1 MPDVVAVDRYV
12 KQYRVPFYE
21 AVHTELATR
30 GIRYRLLYGAPRSGE
45 ATRGDTAAIRWAEEI
60 NSTYLGPGDKLVWL
74 SAVGKARGADL
85 VVITQEN
92 AQLNNYA
99 LQIWRKLGGPR
110 LAYFGHGKNFQ
121 ASNPDSA
128 AERFKRLWIK
138 QVDWWFAYTQR
149 CAAIVSGAGFP
160 RDRITVVNN
169 AIDTSGITAEI
180 AALDPAAQTAVR
192 QSLVG
197 GSQNV
202 GVYVGGLY
210 PEKRL
215 GFLLDAARLVFEAVP
230 DFHLL
235 IIGAGPDAGIAEAAA
250 AELPRVHYVGPKFG
264 AEKTALASL
273 GRVFVMP
280 GVVGLGVLDSFAYG
294 TPMVTTDIPGHGPE
308 VEYLRHGENGL
319 IVADDV
325 RTFAEAVTEVLTD
338 EAWRLQLR
346 RGAEAAL
353 ETLTTQ
359 AMAWRF
365 VDGVLEALG
374 RQKLGAAGS
383 PICAGA
389 CLRV

>member
-1 MPDVVAVDRYV
+1 MPEVVSVSRYV
-12 KQYRVPFYE
+12 AQYRVPFHE
-21 AVHTELATR
+21 AVRDELATS
-30 GIRYRLLYGAPRSGE
+30 GIRYRLLYGAPRPGE
-45 ATRGDTAAIRWAEEI
+45 AAKQNTATIGWAEEVR
-60 NSTYLGPGDKLVWL
+60 STYVGPGGKLVWL
-74 SAVGKARGADL
+74 SVVGKVRGADL

-92 AQLNNYA
+92 ALLNNYA

-121 ASNPDSA
+121 ASRPDSA

-149 CAAIVSGAGFP
+149 SAAIVAGSGFR

-169 AIDTSGITAEI
+169 AIDTSGITAEV
-180 AALDPAAQTAVR
+180 AALDPAAQTGLR

-197 GSQNV
+197 GSPNV

-215 GFLLDAARLVFEAVP
+215 DFLLDAARLVRDAVP

-250 AELPRVHYVGPKFG
+250 AKLPWVHYVGPKFG
-264 AEKTALASL
+264 AEKTELASL
-273 GRVFVMP
+273 GRVFLMP
-280 GVVGLGVLDSFAYG
+280 GLVGLGVLDSFAYG
-294 TPMVTTDIPGHGPE
+294 TPMVTTDVPYHSPE
-308 VEYLRHGENGL
+308 IEYLRHGENGL
-319 IVADDV
+319 IVADEL
-325 RTFAEAVTEVLTD
+325 RAYAEAVTEVLTD

-353 ETLTTQ
+353 AIFTIE
-359 AMAWRF
+359 AMARRF
-365 VDGVLEALG
+365 ADGVRGALASC
-374 RQKLGAAGS
+374 R
-383 PICAGA
+383 PT
-389 CLRV
+389 

>member
-1 MPDVVAVDRYV
+1 MPDVVAITRYV
-12 KQYRVPFYE
+12 AQYRVPFHE
-21 AVHTELATR
+21 AVRTELATS
-30 GIRYRLLYGAPRSGE
+30 GIRYQLLYGAPRPGE
-45 ATRGDTAAIRWAEEI
+45 ATKQDSAAIRWAEEI
-60 NSTYLGPGDKLVWL
+60 SSTYLGPGGRLVWL
-74 SAVGKARGADL
+74 SVVGKVRGADL

-92 AQLNNYA
+92 ALLNNYA
-99 LQIWRKLGGPR
+99 LQFWRRFGGPR

-121 ASNPDSA
+121 SSRPDSA

-149 CAAIVSGAGFP
+149 SAAIVADAGFP

-169 AIDTSGITAEI
+169 AIDTSGIAAEV
-180 AALDPAAQTAVR
+180 AALDPAAQTAFR

-215 GFLLDAARLVFEAVP
+215 GFLLDAARLVREDVP

-250 AELPRVHYVGPKFG
+250 AELPWVHYAGPKFG

-273 GRVFVMP
+273 GRVFLMP
-280 GVVGLGVLDSFAYG
+280 GLVGLGVLDSFAYG
-294 TPMVTTDIPGHGPE
+294 TPMVTTDVPYHSPE
-308 VEYLRHGENGL
+308 IEYLRHGENGL

-325 RTFAEAVTEVLTD
+325 RTYAEAVTELLTD
-338 EAWRLQLR
+338 ETWRLQLR
-346 RGAEAAL
+346 RGGEVAL
-353 ETLTTQ
+353 ETFTIQ
-359 AMAWRF
+359 AMARRF
-365 VDGVLEALG
+365 ADGVLEALRSG
-374 RQKLGAAGS
+374 RQT
-383 PICAGA
+383 
-389 CLRV
+389 

>member
-1 MPDVVAVDRYV
+1 MPEVVSVSRYV
-12 KQYRVPFYE
+12 AQYRVPFHE
-21 AVHTELATR
+21 AVRRELATS
-30 GIRYRLLYGAPRSGE
+30 GIRYRLLYGAPRPGE
-45 ATRGDTAAIRWAEEI
+45 ASKQNTATIGWAEQVG
-60 NSTYLGPGDKLVWL
+60 STYVGPGGKLVWL
-74 SAVGKARGADL
+74 SVVGKVRGADL

-92 AQLNNYA
+92 ALLNNYA

-121 ASNPDSA
+121 ASRPDSA

-138 QVDWWFAYTQR
+138 QADWWFAYTQR
-149 CAAIVSGAGFP
+149 SATIVAGADFR

-180 AALDPAAQTAVR
+180 AALDPAAQTGLR

-215 GFLLDAARLVFEAVP
+215 GFLLDAARLVREAVP

-250 AELPRVHYVGPKFG
+250 AELPWVHYVGPKFG
-264 AEKTALASL
+264 AAKTELASL
-273 GRVFVMP
+273 GRVFLMP
-280 GVVGLGVLDSFAYG
+280 GLVGLGVLDSFAYG
-294 TPMVTTDIPGHGPE
+294 TPMVTTDVPYHSPE
-308 VEYLRHGENGL
+308 IEYLRHGENGL

-325 RTFAEAVTEVLTD
+325 RAYAEAVTELLTD
-338 EAWRLQLR
+338 EPWRLQLR

-353 ETLTTQ
+353 ETFTIQ
-359 AMAWRF
+359 AMARRF
-365 VDGVLEALG
+365 ADGVLGALTSG
-374 RQKLGAAGS
+374 RQS
-383 PICAGA
+383 
-389 CLRV
+389 

>member
-1 MPDVVAVDRYV
+1 MPEVVLISRYV
-12 KQYRVPFYE
+12 TQYRVPFHE
-21 AVHTELATR
+21 AMRTELATS
-30 GIRYRLLYGAPRSGE
+30 GIRYRLLYGAPRPGE
-45 ATRGDTAAIRWAEEI
+45 AARQDTAAIRWAEEI
-60 NSTYLGPGDKLVWL
+60 SATYLGPGGKLVWL
-74 SAVGKARGADL
+74 SVVGKARGADL

-92 AQLNNYA
+92 ALLNNYA

-121 ASNPDSA
+121 ASSPDSA

-149 CAAIVSGAGFP
+149 SAAIVTGAGFP

-169 AIDTSGITAEI
+169 AIDTSGIAAEI

-215 GFLLDAARLVFEAVP
+215 GFLLDAARLVRAAVP

-235 IIGAGPDAGIAEAAA
+235 IIGAGPDAGIAEGAA
-250 AELPRVHYVGPKFG
+250 AELSWVHYVGPRFG
-264 AEKTALASL
+264 AEKTTLASL
-273 GRVFVMP
+273 GRVFLMP
-280 GVVGLGVLDSFAYG
+280 GLVGLGVLDSFAYG
-294 TPMVTTDIPGHGPE
+294 TPMVTTDVPYHSPE
-308 VEYLRHGENGL
+308 IEYLRHGENGM

-325 RTFAEAVTEVLTD
+325 RTYAEAVTELLTD
-338 EAWRLQLR
+338 EPRRLQLR
-346 RGAEAAL
+346 QGAEAAL
-353 ETLTTQ
+353 ETFSIQ
-359 AMAWRF
+359 AMAQRF
-365 VDGVLEALG
+365 ADGVRDALTSG
-374 RQKLGAAGS
+374 RLN
-383 PICAGA
+383 
-389 CLRV
+389 